1 MKPRLSMR
9 TALWIVVLVAI
20 FAGWMADRYR
30 LNYKINSLNRA
41 KVRRA
46 VDALTIERA
55 KFNAEKAELKARHWE
70 AKFRN
75 LEAQRKKDKTP

>member
-9 TALWIVVLVAI
+9 TVLWIVVVVAI

-30 LNYKINSLNRA
+30 MSRKEYQ
-41 KVRRA
+41 RA

-55 KFNAEKAELKARHWE
+55 KFDAARAELRARQWE

-75 LEAQRKKDKTP
+75 LEAQRTTDKTP